1 MKLARRMER
10 LGTETAFSVLAKAK
24 ALEAE
29 GREII
34 HLEIGEPDFDT
45 PDHVVEAGCKALRD
59 GHTHYTP
66 TAGIPEL
73 REAIA
78 VDVARSRGIDVGPE
92 QVVVTP
98 GGKPIMFFAILAL
111 VEEGD
116 EVLLPNPAFP
126 IYESMVNFVGG
137 RPVFVPLRQEN
148 GFRFDLDEFSAGLS
162 ERTRLVILNSPANPT
177 GGVLTADDIA
187 GLADILRE
195 RPDVYVLSDEI
206 YSRLLYTGD
215 FASIASEPGLGPD
228 GRTIILDGF
237 SKTYAMTGWRL
248 GYGVMPE
255 PLAEE
260 VAKLQ
265 VNSNSC
271 TNAATQYAGLAAL
284 QGPQDAVESML
295 AEFRARRDLIVAGL
309 NELPGVECITPQ
321 GAFYAFPRITETGLF
336 GRQTRRSTPRRGRR
350 SVPLRYGVRP
360 PRRGPPAPL
369 LRQLAREHQQSAP
382 EDGRGPVAVIA
393 GSSTLGVAALSSAE
407 SSSEWVILSGG
418 LLLHFLRR

>member
-1 MKLARRMER
+1 MER

-29 GREII
+29 GRGII

-45 PDHVVEAGCKALRD
+45 PDHIVEAGCRALRE
-59 GHTHYTP
+59 GRTHYTP

-73 REAIA
+73 RAAIA
-78 VDVARSRGIDVGPE
+78 ADVGQSRLIEVEPE

-111 VEEGD
+111 VDEGE
-116 EVLLPNPAFP
+116 EVLMPNPAFP

-148 GFRFDLDEFSAGLS
+148 GFRFDLDEFNAGLS
-162 ERTRLVILNSPANPT
+162 ERTNLVILNSPANPT
-177 GGVLTADDIA
+177 GGVLTSDDMA
-187 GLADILRE
+187 VLADILRG
-195 RPDVYVLSDEI
+195 RPDVHILSDEI

-215 FASIASEPGLGPD
+215 FASIASEEGFGPD
-228 GRTIILDGF
+228 ARTIILDGF

-248 GYGVMPE
+248 GYGVMPSD
-255 PLAEE
+255 LAED

-271 TNAATQYAGLAAL
+271 TGAATQHAGLAAL
-284 QGPQDAVESML
+284 RGPQDAVDGML
-295 AEFRARRDLIVAGL
+295 AEFRARRDLIVNGL

-321 GAFYAFPRITETGLF
+321 GAFYAF
-336 GRQTRRSTPRRGRR
+336 
-350 SVPLRYGVRP
+350 LR
-360 PRRGPPAPL
+360 
-369 LRQLAREHQQSAP
+369 
-382 EDGRGPVAVIA
+382 IA
-393 GSSTLGVAALSSAE
+393 GTGYSSDELAD
-407 SSSEWVILSGG
+407 
-418 LLLHFLRR
+418 LLLEE

>member
-1 MKLARRMER
+1 VKLARRMER
-10 LGTETAFSVLAKAK
+10 LGTETAFSTLAKAK
-24 ALEAE
+24 ALEAQ

-45 PDHVVEAGCKALRD
+45 PSHIVEAGCRALRE

-73 REAIA
+73 RAAIA
-78 VDVARSRGIDVGPE
+78 AEVARSRRIEVDPA

-111 VEEGD
+111 VDEGE
-116 EVLLPNPAFP
+116 EVLIPNPAFP

-148 GFRFDLDEFSAGLS
+148 EFRFDLDEFRAGLS

-177 GGVLTADDIA
+177 GGVLRPEDIA
-187 GLADILRE
+187 SLAGILRE
-195 RPDVYVLSDEI
+195 RPDVFVLSDEI
-206 YSRLLYTGD
+206 YSRLLYSGR

-260 VAKLQ
+260 VTKLQ

-271 TNAATQYAGLAAL
+271 TNAAAQYAGLEAL
-284 QGPQDAVESML
+284 SGPQDSVERML
-295 AEFRARRDLIVAGL
+295 SEFRARRDLIVSGL
-309 NELPGVECITPQ
+309 NELPGIECVMPQ
-321 GAFYAFPRITETGLF
+321 GAFYAFPRVAD
-336 GRQTRRSTPRRGRR
+336 R
-350 SVPLRYGVRP
+350 SVETL
-360 PRRGPPAPL
+360 ADL
-369 LRQLAREHQQSAP
+369 LLDEA
-382 EDGRGPVAVIA
+382 
-393 GSSTLGVAALSSAE
+393 GVACLAGTAFGQYGEGHLRLSYANSRENITRALE
-407 SSSEWVILSGG
+407 RIGEVLSQKVAQ
-418 LLLHFLRR
+418 

>member
-1 MKLARRMER
+1 MER

-29 GREII
+29 GRGII

-45 PDHVVEAGCKALRD
+45 PSHVVEAGCRALQD

-73 REAIA
+73 RGAIA
-78 VDVARSRGIDVGPE
+78 EDVGRNRGIDVRPK

-98 GGKPIMFFAILAL
+98 GGKPIMFFTILAL
-111 VEEGD
+111 VDEGD

-137 RPVFVPLRQEN
+137 KPVFVPLRQEH
-148 GFRFDLDEFSAGLS
+148 GFRFDLDEFEAGLS

-177 GGVLTADDIA
+177 GGVLTPDDIA
-187 GLADILRE
+187 GLAEILRE
-195 RPDVYVLSDEI
+195 HPDVYVLSDEI

-215 FASIASEPGLGPD
+215 FASIASEEGFGPD
-228 GRTIILDGF
+228 ARTIILDGF

-271 TNAATQYAGLAAL
+271 TSAATQHAGLAAL
-284 QGPQDAVESML
+284 RGPQDAVEDML
-295 AEFRARRDLIVAGL
+295 AEFLARRDLIVAGL
-309 NELPGVECITPQ
+309 DDLPGVECITPQ
-321 GAFYAFPRITETGLF
+321 GAFYAFPRIAETGHSADGL
-336 GRQTRRSTPRRGRR
+336 
-350 SVPLRYGVRP
+350 
-360 PRRGPPAPL
+360 ADL
-369 LRQLAREHQQSAP
+369 LLDEA
-382 EDGRGPVAVIA
+382 
-393 GSSTLGVAALSSAE
+393 GVAC
-407 SSSEWVILSGG
+407 LSGTAFGHHGEGHLRLSYANSRENIG
-418 LLLHFLRR
+418 LALERMGDVLSRVVR

>member
-1 MKLARRMER
+1 VKLAERMGR

-24 ALEAE
+24 ALEAR
-29 GREII
+29 GQDII

-45 PDHVVEAGCKALRD
+45 PAHVVEAGCRALRE

-73 REAIA
+73 RAAIA
-78 VDVARSRGIDVGPE
+78 ADVGRSRGVDVRPE

-111 VEEGD
+111 VDEGD

-126 IYESMVNFVGG
+126 IYESMVEFAGG

-148 GFRFDLDEFSAGLS
+148 GFRFDLDEFSAGLG
-162 ERTRLVILNSPANPT
+162 EKTRLVILNSPANPT
-177 GGVLTADDIA
+177 GGVLTAEDIA
-187 GLADILRE
+187 GVAEILRE
-195 RPDVYVLSDEI
+195 RPDVFVLSDEI
-206 YSRLLYTGD
+206 YSRLIYSER

-255 PLAEE
+255 PLAEQ

-271 TNAATQYAGLAAL
+271 TSAATQYAGLEAL
-284 QGPQDAVESML
+284 TGPQDSVGEML

-309 NELPGVECITPQ
+309 NDLPGVECITPQ
-321 GAFYAFPRITETGLF
+321 GAFYAFPRVAGTGHSADQLADLLLNEAGVACLSGTAF
-336 GRQTRRSTPRRGRR
+336 GRHGEGHLRLSYANSRENITRALDRMGEVLSR
-350 SVPLRYGVRP
+350 
-360 PRRGPPAPL
+360 
-369 LRQLAREHQQSAP
+369 
-382 EDGRGPVAVIA
+382 A
-393 GSSTLGVAALSSAE
+393 GAG
-407 SSSEWVILSGG
+407 
-418 LLLHFLRR
+418 

>member
-1 MKLARRMER
+1 MRSVPGLDRAEDGVKLARRMER

-24 ALEAE
+24 ALEGE
-29 GREII
+29 GRGII

-45 PDHVVEAGCKALRD
+45 PDHIIEAGCKALRE

-66 TAGIPEL
+66 TAGVPEL
-73 REAIA
+73 RKAIA
-78 VDVARSRGIDVGPE
+78 VDVARSRGIDVGSE

-98 GGKPIMFFAILAL
+98 GGKPIMFFTILAL
-111 VEEGD
+111 VEKGD

-148 GFRFDLDEFSAGLS
+148 GFRFDLDEFSAGFS
-162 ERTRLVILNSPANPT
+162 ARTRLVTLNSPANPT

-187 GLADILRE
+187 GLAVILRE
-195 RPDVYVLSDEI
+195 RPDVFVLSDEI
-206 YSRLLYTGD
+206 YSRLLYKD
-215 FASIASEPGLGPD
+215 AFASLASEPGLGPD

-248 GYGVMPE
+248 GYGVMPA

-260 VAKLQ
+260 VSKLQ

-271 TNAATQYAGLAAL
+271 TSAATQHAGLAAL
-284 QGPQDAVESML
+284 QGPQDAVGSML
-295 AEFRARRDLIVAGL
+295 AEFRARRDLIVDGL

-321 GAFYAFPRITETGLF
+321 GAFYAFPRIAETGH
-336 GRQTRRSTPRRGRR
+336 S
-350 SVPLRYGVRP
+350 
-360 PRRGPPAPL
+360 ADK
-369 LRQLAREHQQSAP
+369 LA
-382 EDGRGPVAVIA
+382 D
-393 GSSTLGVAALSSAE
+393 
-407 SSSEWVILSGG
+407 
-418 LLLHFLRR
+418 LLLHEAGVACLSGTAFGRHGEGHLRLSYANSRENISKALQWMGEVLSR

>member
-1 MKLARRMER
+1 VRLARRMGR

-29 GREII
+29 GREVI

-45 PDHVVEAGCKALRD
+45 PAHVVEAGCKALRD

-73 REAIA
+73 RGAIA
-78 VDVARSRGIDVGPE
+78 DDVSRSRGIEVGPE

-98 GGKPIMFFAILAL
+98 GGKPIMFFTILAL
-111 VEEGD
+111 VDEGEE
-116 EVLLPNPAFP
+116 VMLPNPAFP
-126 IYESMVNFVGG
+126 IYESMVDFVGG
-137 RPVFVPLRQEN
+137 KSVLVPLRQEN
-148 GFRFDLDEFSAGLS
+148 GFRFDLDEFEAGLS

-187 GLADILRE
+187 GLAGILRD
-195 RPDVYVLSDEI
+195 RPDVHVLSDEI

-215 FASIASEPGLGPD
+215 FASIASEEGLGPD

-255 PLAEE
+255 SLAEE

-271 TNAATQYAGLAAL
+271 TSAATQYAGLAAL
-284 QGPQDAVESML
+284 RGPQDAVENML
-295 AEFRARRDLIVAGL
+295 AEFRARRDLIVEGL
-309 NELPGVECITPQ
+309 NKLPGVDCITPQ
-321 GAFYAFPRITETGLF
+321 GAFYAFPRIKETGYPAGELADLLLDEAGVACLSGTAF
-336 GRQTRRSTPRRGRR
+336 GRHGEGH
-350 SVPLRYGVRP
+350 LRLSYANSRENI
-360 PRRGPPAPL
+360 A
-369 LRQLAREHQQSAP
+369 LALERMGDVLS
-382 EDGRGPVAVIA
+382 R
-393 GSSTLGVAALSSAE
+393 AA
-407 SSSEWVILSGG
+407 
-418 LLLHFLRR
+418 R

>member
-1 MKLARRMER
+1 MKLAERMGR
-10 LGTETAFSVLAKAK
+10 LGTETAFSVLAKAR
-24 ALEAE
+24 ALEAQ
-29 GREII
+29 GREVF
-34 HLEIGEPDFDT
+34 HLEIGEPDFET
-45 PDHVVEAGCKALRD
+45 AAHIVEAGCRALRE
-59 GHTHYTP
+59 GQTHYTP

-78 VDVARSRGIDVGPE
+78 ADVACSRGIEVSPE

-111 VEEGD
+111 VENGD

-137 RPVFVPLRQEN
+137 RPVPVPLRQEN
-148 GFRFDLDEFSAGLS
+148 GFRFDLDEFRAGIS
-162 ERTRLVILNSPANPT
+162 GRTKMVILNSPANPT
-177 GGVLTADDIA
+177 GGVLTPEDIT
-187 GLADILRE
+187 GLAEILRE
-195 RPDVYVLSDEI
+195 RPDIFVLSDEI
-206 YSRLLYTGD
+206 YSRLLYETS

-255 PLAEE
+255 ALADE

-271 TNAATQYAGLAAL
+271 TNAATQYAGLEAL
-284 QGPQDAVESML
+284 AGPQDGVGRML

-309 NELPGVECITPQ
+309 NDLPGFECATPQ
-321 GAFYAFPRITETGLF
+321 GAFYAFPRITETGYTSKDLAD
-336 GRQTRRSTPRRGRR
+336 Q
-350 SVPLRYGVRP
+350 
-360 PRRGPPAPL
+360 L
-369 LRQLAREHQQSAP
+369 LEKA
-382 EDGRGPVAVIA
+382 
-393 GSSTLGVAALSSAE
+393 GVAC
-407 SSSEWVILSGG
+407 LSGTG
-418 LLLHFLRR
+418 FGEYGEGHLRFSYANSRENISKALERISGFLHDN

>member
-1 MKLARRMER
+1 MRSVPGLDRAEDGVKLARRMER

-24 ALEAE
+24 TLEAE

-34 HLEIGEPDFDT
+34 HLEIGEPDFD
-45 PDHVVEAGCKALRD
+45 PPEHVVEAGCKPLRD
-59 GHTHYTP
+59 GHTHSPP

-78 VDVARSRGIDVGPE
+78 VDVARSRRIDVDPE

-98 GGKPIMFFAILAL
+98 GGKPIMFFTILAL
-111 VEEGD
+111 VEGGD

-137 RPVFVPLRQEN
+137 RPNFVPLRQEN
-148 GFRFDLDEFSAGLS
+148 GFRFDLDEFRAGLS

-177 GGVLTADDIA
+177 GGVLTPEDIA
-187 GLADILRE
+187 SLAEILRE
-195 RPDVYVLSDEI
+195 RPDIFVLNDEI
-206 YSRLLYTGD
+206 YCRLLYAGS
-215 FASIASEPGLGPD
+215 FASIASEEGLGPD

-260 VAKLQ
+260 VTRLQ

-271 TNAATQYAGLAAL
+271 TNAAAQHAGLEAL
-284 QGPQDAVESML
+284 SGPQDAVGSML
-295 AEFRARRDLIVAGL
+295 AEFRARRDLIVSGL
-309 NELPGVECITPQ
+309 NELPGVECISPQ
-321 GAFYAFPRITETGLF
+321 GAFYAFPRIAGTGH
-336 GRQTRRSTPRRGRR
+336 
-350 SVPLRYGVRP
+350 
-360 PRRGPPAPL
+360 PAGALADVL
-369 LRQLAREHQQSAP
+369 LEEA
-382 EDGRGPVAVIA
+382 
-393 GSSTLGVAALSSAE
+393 GVACLAGTAFGQYGEGHLRFSYANSRENISRALE
-407 SSSEWVILSGG
+407 RMGEILSQTP
-418 LLLHFLRR
+418 

>member
-1 MKLARRMER
+1 MER

-29 GREII
+29 GRGII

-45 PDHVVEAGCKALRD
+45 PEHVVEAGCTALRE

-73 REAIA
+73 REAVAFDI
-78 VDVARSRGIDVGPE
+78 ARSRGIEVGPE

-98 GGKPIMFFAILAL
+98 GGKPIMFFTILAL

-116 EVLLPNPAFP
+116 EILVPNPAFP

-137 RPVFVPLRQEN
+137 RPIFVPLRQEN
-148 GFRFDLDEFSAGLS
+148 GFRFDLDEFSARLS
-162 ERTRLVILNSPANPT
+162 DRTRMVILNSPANPT

-187 GLADILRE
+187 GLAEILRE

-215 FASIASEPGLGPD
+215 FASIASEPGLGPE

-255 PLAEE
+255 PLAEQ

-271 TNAATQYAGLAAL
+271 TSASTQYAGLAAL
-284 QGPQDAVESML
+284 EGPQDAVQNML
-295 AEFRARRDLIVAGL
+295 AEFRARRDLIVDGL
-309 NELPGVECITPQ
+309 NELPGIECMTPQ
-321 GAFYAFPRITETGLF
+321 GAFYAFPRITETGHNADDLADLLLDEAGIACLSGAAF
-336 GRQTRRSTPRRGRR
+336 GRHGEGH
-350 SVPLRYGVRP
+350 LRFSYANSRENIS
-360 PRRGPPAPL
+360 
-369 LRQLAREHQQSAP
+369 LALERM
-382 EDGRGPVAVIA
+382 
-393 GSSTLGVAALSSAE
+393 AE
-407 SSSEWVILSGG
+407 ILS
-418 LLLHFLRR
+418 RVAR